1 MVVEVLWQGADTPS
15 YRGVFHIAEV
25 TSRLISHKDFI
36 KLVESFGFHL
46 EEHVR
51 LRFTCT
57 AQALILPPDGADDSF
72 RFVPLHKDVVCAVGC
87 RQGSDR
93 LGSEGCTGYQDHE
106 GLRL

>member
-1 MVVEVLWQGADTPS
+1 MVVRSFGKPLTTS

-51 LRFTCT
+51 RD
-57 AQALILPPDGADDSF
+57 LIVA
-72 RFVPLHKDVVCAVGC
+72 A
-87 RQGSDR
+87 
-93 LGSEGCTGYQDHE
+93 
-106 GLRL
+106 